1 MEGGFSVDP
10 RELEELA
17 GRFLA
22 VADGGRGHVV
32 WRFGIDAGRLDEG
45 DPLREAVTV
54 YQRSLYAALDRLCG
68 GAEDAAG
75 ALRAIAA
82 HYAEVDEELAGALG
96 RLAAG
101 GAGERGGDTTA

>member
-1 MEGGFSVDP
+1 MEDGFSVDP
-10 RELEELA
+10 RELEEMA

-22 VADGGRGHVV
+22 VADAGRGHVV
-32 WRFGIDAGRLDEG
+32 WRFGIDAGRLGDA
-45 DPLREAVTV
+45 DPLREAVTA

-82 HYAEVDEELAGALG
+82 HYQGVDEELAAALG
-96 RLAAG
+96 RLRDG
-101 GAGERGGDTTA
+101 GAGERGGGTTA